1 MTKSNETI
9 QPEIPVAGIYL
20 IRRDDIKQALA
31 SGIPTK
37 NTVIVAKDLSWP
49 NGLAFS
55 PDYGKLYVSN
65 SDPKN
70 PIWKVY
76 DVNDDG
82 TLGKGKIFFNA
93 TSLLSEGW
101 EDIGG
106 QVPDGLKVDIFGN
119 IYAAGPGGVLVIS
132 PEGKL
137 LGKLLLDRPV
147 SNLVFGGDG
156 RLYITAKDL
165 VIRLWVKAKP
175 SRIMKMTW

>member
-1 MTKSNETI
+1 MTKSSETI
-9 QPEIPVAGIYL
+9 QPDIPVAGIYL
-20 IRRDDIKQALA
+20 IRRDDIQQSLA
-31 SGIPTK
+31 TGIPTK

-55 PDYGKLYVSN
+55 PDYSKLYVGN

-82 TLGKGKIFFNA
+82 TLGKGKVFFNA
-93 TSLLSEGW
+93 TSMITEEEG
-101 EDIGG
+101 GS
-106 QVPDGLKVDIFGN
+106 PDGLKVDIFGN

-132 PEGKL
+132 AEGKL
-137 LGKLLLDRPV
+137 LGRLLLDRPV

-165 VIRLWVKAKP
+165 VVRIWVKAKP